1 MSGKLTI
8 DLDEYFAVIGRK
20 GPLNEYDLMMEL
32 ITRKEPALNPN
43 WDGSN
48 WDEKPTFSMRGCS
61 FLDSEGDFVDFLDIS
76 ENKKTFLYGQLVTW
90 DRKAAK
96 KYSILIGGILVDNW
110 LVTFVSIN
118 LISSIS

>member
-1 MSGKLTI
+1 MSAKLTI

-20 GPLNEYDLMMEL
+20 GPPKEYDLVMEL

-43 WDGSN
+43 WDGSK
-48 WDEKPTFSMRGCS
+48 WDENPTFSVVGCS
-61 FLDSEGDFVDFLDIS
+61 LLDSEGDFVDFLDMPK
-76 ENKKTFLYGQLVTW
+76 KKTFLYGQLVTW